1 MAATPTRT
9 FSDLARAGLAI
20 EVTCQK
26 CGHRAEVDG
35 SAASLR
41 DKAIA
46 GRRYRCAQPGC
57 GGVGLPEIGRQR
69 HWPDRLSEHVR
80 SLRPPAGLTKGSKG

>member
-1 MAATPTRT
+1 MATTPTRT
-9 FSDLARAGLAI
+9 FADLARAGLAI
-20 EVTCQK
+20 EVTCQR

-35 SAASLR
+35 SVPALR

-46 GRRYRCAQPGC
+46 GRRYRCTQPGC

-69 HWPDRLSEHVR
+69 HWPGRLSDHVR
-80 SLRPPAGLTKGSKG
+80 SLRPPAGLPPARRK